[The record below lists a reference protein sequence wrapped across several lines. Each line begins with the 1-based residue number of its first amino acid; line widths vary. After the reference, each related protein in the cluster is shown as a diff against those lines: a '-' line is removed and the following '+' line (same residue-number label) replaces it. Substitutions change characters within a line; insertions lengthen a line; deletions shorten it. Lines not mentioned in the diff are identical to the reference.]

1 MVLKVALATTIRP
14 FFRGGSNFRKL
25 EPAKIK
31 ISRSKSETI
40 KDLKKGH
47 KYWCLRKLITYCPPL
62 QSTV

>member
-31 ISRSKSETI
+31 ISRSNSGKGNTDNI
-40 KDLKKGH
+40 LKG
-47 KYWCLRKLITYCPPL
+47 T
-62 QSTV
+62 